1 MHFER
6 SGNQDSSM
14 RLIWLHG
21 WGVDHKSLT
30 QLVNGFSEY
39 DNYLIDLQGF
49 GQSAQPDR
57 VWDTNDYANS
67 ITNFLRNLENKTTV
81 VIGHSFGGR
90 VCIQLGANYSKNIDG
105 IVLIGGAGLQ
115 YKLNLFFKFYKY
127 FTKFI
132 LPLIKKACPSVSK
145 FLSQMASTFKL
156 SSEDYRSANGLMK
169 EIFKKTIDENLEEI
183 SKKIELPT
191 LLIYGER
198 DTAAPVYFGC
208 IYNKNIKNSKLEVI
222 AKANHYSLLF
232 ENSKQVQYLIKK
244 FLKVHYNE

>member
-67 ITNFLRNLENKTTV
+67 ITNFLRNLENRTTV

-156 SSEDYRSANGLMK
+156 SSEDYRNADGLMK
-169 EIFKKTIDENLEEI
+169 EIFKKSVNENLEEI

-208 IYNKNIKNSKLEVI
+208 IYNNTIKN
-222 AKANHYSLLF
+222 
-232 ENSKQVQYLIKK
+232 
-244 FLKVHYNE
+244 